1 MVSLTF
7 DKMLKALFERN
18 PVMYKRFLSSVL
30 HLGLSPEDMEI
41 VNNNTELPI
50 SEYSEYSKTVDF
62 NTNINENIL
71 VNLELNNT
79 YFANVKIRNRIY
91 HIKKISLLLKKGAK
105 PSDIKKLNEID
116 SIQLNLNTKDKSK
129 NLGED
134 IVVPYSIVTNTVYV
148 DNDKTYIRYLDY
160 YRKLYYNKTT
170 ELEESDYWLA
180 ILTSQNYVELNDML
194 SKFVDND
201 FREEIMKD
209 VISLS
214 NNEQIWDEYERRNA
228 DLLVQYETE
237 KNLINEGY
245 EQGAEQKELE
255 MIKSLLESK
264 VDYETISKASGKT
277 IDEIKEIE
285 SK

>member
-1 MVSLTF
+1 
-7 DKMLKALFERN
+7 
-18 PVMYKRFLSSVL
+18 
-30 HLGLSPEDMEI
+30 
-41 VNNNTELPI
+41 
-50 SEYSEYSKTVDF
+50 
-62 NTNINENIL
+62 
-71 VNLELNNT
+71 
-79 YFANVKIRNRIY
+79 
-91 HIKKISLLLKKGAK
+91 
-105 PSDIKKLNEID
+105 
-116 SIQLNLNTKDKSK
+116 
-129 NLGED
+129 
-134 IVVPYSIVTNTVYV
+134 
-148 DNDKTYIRYLDY
+148 
-160 YRKLYYNKTT
+160 
-170 ELEESDYWLA
+170 
-180 ILTSQNYVELNDML
+180 ML

-245 EQGAEQKELE
+245 EQGIDVGFEQGIEQGIELGAEQKELE